1 MADDP
6 YARIAQ
12 LEAENAALREKEE
25 RRDRALAEA
34 LEQQTATADV
44 LRVIAAS
51 PTDLDTVLQAIIDV
65 AARLCDAE
73 GILFQRRERDG
84 LLATRVAHGAVHE
97 ILAAYRRDGLDS
109 FDATVGVSISR
120 QAISGR

>member
-1 MADDP
+1 MGARVADDRD
-6 YARIAQ
+6 ARIAQ
-12 LEAENAALREKEE
+12 LEAELAQRDQALSESHKREA
-25 RRDRALAEA
+25 ALAE
-34 LEQQTATADV
+34 V
-44 LRVIAAS
+44 LRVIASS

-65 AARLCDAE
+65 ASRLCDAE
-73 GILFQRRERDG
+73 GNLFQRRERDG
-84 LLATRVAHGAVHE
+84 ALATRVAHGAVHE